1 MAIEKYQYVT
11 LADGLVY
18 FVLEHLHLEEHHYLY
33 LMEKDNMQ
41 NLGFYKEVTKD
52 DKIRLI
58 PILEDEEL
66 RKIQVTF
73 LDKMKHNLETRN
85 HE

>member
-11 LADGLVY
+11 LADGLEY
-18 FVLEHLHLEEHHYLY
+18 FVLENLNLDDSNYLY

-41 NLGFYKEVTKD
+41 NLGFYKEIMVD
-52 DKIRLI
+52 DKINLI
-58 PILEDEEL
+58 PILEETEL
-66 RKIQVTF
+66 KKIQVAF

-85 HE
+85 HD